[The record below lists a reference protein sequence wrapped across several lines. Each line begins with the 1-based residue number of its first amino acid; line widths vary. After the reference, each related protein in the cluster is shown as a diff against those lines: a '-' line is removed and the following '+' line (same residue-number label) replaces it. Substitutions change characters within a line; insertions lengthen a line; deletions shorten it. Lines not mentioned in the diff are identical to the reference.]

1 MGVSDEE
8 ENGPL
13 RPLIANQNNK
23 EIITRQQSN
32 ITPQVKKSNATIVL
46 EKEAHK
52 KKLKMLLTH
61 LQQLEAKIAQTTEA
75 AKRLPFFND
84 PSGRLEE
91 EQSTRRSADSR
102 SRVNPQSL
110 TDLDITKAAALWRQ
124 KIDLHLQLADCYLKL
139 IQLDYNFAE
148 KKGLESLCWKRIYS
162 LVEQFRHALKA
173 RAERLAQT
181 NKSAQSETNVAP
193 VVTETG
199 MTLMSFSDDDEEQVN
214 PLEHLRRKE
223 MSMIHH
229 YLRDF
234 LDKADF
240 FYQRLSLLLRTFD
253 REDNGDERKESRF
266 QAWGQSRRLK
276 WYRCVPIRGDLAR
289 YRWAYAAGIGDDS
302 KSQTVSRE
310 KAREDAWRWYAL
322 GSWLMPATGK
332 LYFHLSLLVGDNS
345 QTARKE
351 VNVLN
356 EMHKLYF
363 STRSLMVRRNGFLN
377 AREGVVVLFENNRR
391 WFTKHLETVQSTQ
404 RNSRQRPRKN
414 DTRRNLREV
423 LPRQESEAMRSEGI
437 AGMFVRLHGMLFTK
451 IGLDQFPQVKR
462 RFFDALFPTD
472 IPREDRVLVK
482 SGEMTKDGLQ
492 RPNSRTLSGEEM
504 FWFEMA
510 IICISSLHSYDYSS
524 SKLSKLILLNTRRL
538 YGQDSKENDTSVV
551 PSGPSSQ
558 ASGDTYDS
566 LVEDLRESVIFAS
579 SIDLICQ
586 IAIELF
592 RRFLD
597 ENMADACTPSLPP
610 LPNVPQS
617 LHENDGFV
625 FGTSQTVEEDM
636 TSIEESVK
644 EPWLL
649 YIELLLHWMVVNC
662 MCAKPPSSPYDL
674 PNNQVSLW
682 EAIVGPIVPDLIEKS
697 KQGPEMRNG
706 IQSSI
711 SPAFWPLL
719 LEFLNKLLASLPEEH
734 KYDLV
739 NKYVMED
746 DKETESEGKGV
757 DAAVKAELA
766 FSRLIVK
773 VLGDRP
779 TLPEESHILGLGW
792 VDGVTSRLMKT
803 MPDIDELTKDESTKD
818 NEWNV
823 EDRVLY
829 RKIKVLEYS
838 FALAKQ
844 MSHIFEYDPVYEKF
858 TPAKYERYETE
869 LEESLEA
876 EYPPLTTESNTG
888 MDQMVSFKA
897 VMAEM
902 DDAVLLSNETD
913 PLDED
918 DDDPIVTQLKKR
930 REQLQTLLV
939 AANEQKRYGYRKLPT
954 QVKEREARMNHLREN
969 VIPGKTVLILD
980 TNCFIGHLE
989 NIKNLFAA
997 NKWLI
1002 VVPLVVVTE
1011 LDGISSNAAPLGTV
1025 AMNALKLIE
1034 ETLAKK
1040 QRVNGLRVQTSHNN
1054 FMYDISIRSEQ
1065 FVFGETDKNLDDLV
1079 LSSCLWWTRQ
1089 PERVSSQGSVA
1100 ACLVTGDRNLSVK
1113 ARARDVEV
1121 VPVSVVM
1128 QLTPK

>member
-1 MGVSDEE
+1 
-8 ENGPL
+8 
-13 RPLIANQNNK
+13 
-23 EIITRQQSN
+23 
-32 ITPQVKKSNATIVL
+32 
-46 EKEAHK
+46 
-52 KKLKMLLTH
+52 MLLTH

-538 YGQDSKENDTSVV
+538 YGQDSKENDTSV
-551 PSGPSSQ
+551 
-558 ASGDTYDS
+558 
-566 LVEDLRESVIFAS
+566 
-579 SIDLICQ
+579 
-586 IAIELF
+586 
-592 RRFLD
+592 
-597 ENMADACTPSLPP
+597 
-610 LPNVPQS
+610 
-617 LHENDGFV
+617 
-625 FGTSQTVEEDM
+625 TVEEDM

>member
-8 ENGPL
+8 ENGSLKP
-13 RPLIANQNNK
+13 AAADTNQSSK
-23 EIITRQQSN
+23 EIITRQQPKILS
-32 ITPQVKKSNATIVL
+32 PPKKSNATIPL

-52 KKLKMLLTH
+52 KKLKLLLTH
-61 LQQLEAKIAQTTEA
+61 LQQLEAKIAQTTEI
-75 AKRLPFFND
+75 AKKLPFFND
-84 PSGRLEE
+84 PSGYLEDENSSRRL
-91 EQSTRRSADSR
+91 ADSR
-102 SRVNPQSL
+102 RRMNPQSL
-110 TDLDITKAAALWRQ
+110 TDSDITKAAALWRE

-162 LVEQFRHALKA
+162 LVEQFRQALKA
-173 RAERLAQT
+173 RAERLAQS
-181 NKSAQSETNVAP
+181 KKAAQSEASLAP

-199 MTLMSFSDDDEEQVN
+199 MTLTTFSDNDEQVD
-214 PLEHLRRKE
+214 PMEHLRTKE
-223 MSMIHH
+223 VSMIHH
-229 YLRDF
+229 YLREF
-234 LDKADF
+234 LDKADL

-253 REDNGDERKESRF
+253 RDEDGDDRKESRF

-310 KAREDAWRWYAL
+310 KAREEAWRWYAL

-345 QTARKE
+345 QARKE

-377 AREGVVVLFENNRR
+377 AREGIVVLFENNRR
-391 WFTKHLETVQSTQ
+391 WFTKYLETIKSTQ
-404 RNSRQRPRKN
+404 RNNRQRPSKN
-414 DTRRNLREV
+414 DARRNLREV
-423 LPRQESEAMRSEGI
+423 VPRQESEAMRSEGI

-472 IPREDRVLVK
+472 MPREDRVAGKPGK
-482 SGEMTKDGLQ
+482 SPKGLQ
-492 RPNSRTLSGEEM
+492 RANNNTLSGEEM

-510 IICISSLHSYDYSS
+510 IISISSLHSYDYAS
-524 SKLSKLILLNTRRL
+524 SKLSKIILLNTRRL
-538 YGQDSKENDTSVV
+538 CGQESRDND
-551 PSGPSSQ
+551 PSTVSNGHPSQ
-558 ASGDTYDS
+558 APGDTYDT
-566 LVEDLRESVIFAS
+566 LVENLKESVIFSS
-579 SIDLICQ
+579 SIDLSCQ
-586 IAIELF
+586 IAIEVF
-592 RRFLD
+592 RRFMD
-597 ENMADACTPSLPP
+597 EKMANPSTPSLPC

-625 FGTSQTVEEDM
+625 FGTSQPEEEER
-636 TSIEESVK
+636 TLSEESVR
-644 EPWLL
+644 EPWLI
-649 YIELLLHWMVVNC
+649 YIELLLHWLVVNS
-662 MCAKPPSSPYDL
+662 MCVKPPRSPHEL
-674 PNNQVSLW
+674 ANNQVSLW
-682 EAIVGPIVPDLIEKS
+682 ENIVGPIAPDLIEES
-697 KQGPEMRNG
+697 KQGSEMHNG
-706 IQSSI
+706 VQSSI

-719 LEFLNKLLASLPEEH
+719 LDFLNKLLVVLPEE
-734 KYDLV
+734 
-739 NKYVMED
+739 NKYSIINKCIFE
-746 DKETESEGKGV
+746 DKETETETENKEM
-757 DAAVKAELA
+757 DPAVKAELA
-766 FSRLIVK
+766 FSYLIVK
-773 VLGDRP
+773 ALGDRP
-779 TLPEESHILGLGW
+779 RLPEELHMLGLGW

-803 MPDIDELTKDESTKD
+803 MPDIDEPSENTTENS
-818 NEWNV
+818 EWDV

-829 RKIKVLEYS
+829 RKIKILEYG
-838 FALAKQ
+838 FALSKQ
-844 MSHIFEYDPVYEKF
+844 MSHLFEYDPVYEKF
-858 TPAKYERYETE
+858 IPVKYEQDGIDTE
-869 LEESLEA
+869 ENLEV
-876 EYPPLTTESNTG
+876 EYPPLMAETNGG
-888 MDQMVSFKA
+888 MDQMVTLKTA
-897 VMAEM
+897 LAEM

-918 DDDPIVTQLKKR
+918 EDDPIVTQLKKR
-930 REQLQTLLV
+930 REQLQTMLV

-954 QVKEREARMNHLREN
+954 QVKEREARMNHLREH

-1002 VVPLVVVTE
+1002 VVPLVVITE

-1065 FVFGETDKNLDDLV
+1065 FIFGETDKNLDDLV

-1089 PERVSSQGSVA
+1089 PERISSQGSVA